1 MIVLL
6 HIGELILLTTVAITP
21 MMKTGAGSQYTLVRS
36 RSRAVMPPILIAMNY
51 MNYKVKCG
59 FVRV

>member
-6 HIGELILLTTVAITP
+6 LIGELILLTTVAITP

-36 RSRAVMPPILIAMNY
+36 RSRAVMPPILIAMSY
-51 MNYKVKCG
+51 MNYKVTCG